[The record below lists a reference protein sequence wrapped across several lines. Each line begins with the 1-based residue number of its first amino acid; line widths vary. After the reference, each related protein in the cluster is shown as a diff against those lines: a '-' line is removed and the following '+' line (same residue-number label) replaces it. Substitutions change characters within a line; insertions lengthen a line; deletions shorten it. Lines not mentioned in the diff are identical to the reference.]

1 MPGVVAV
8 LGKGG
13 GGKTTTAATL
23 GAVAAA
29 AGERVVLVDLDS
41 TPTLTAW
48 LAPDLDSDAVSAAD
62 VLGGQAA
69 VEDALLTVRDRLDL
83 LPGAVDV
90 AAIESTVKAA
100 AVRGLVLVDAVRR
113 RADVVLLDLRGGV
126 ASQLS
131 AAAAAA
137 ADVLLVPIEAA
148 PAGVRSLKLS
158 RRLADELGCAI
169 TGVLPTRY
177 NSRALVARQLIAALD
192 AAGFPVW
199 PPIRRDVAAEE
210 APGSGELLDAYA
222 PRSRA
227 LADYR
232 VAADRMLRA
241 LKESER

>member
-23 GAVAAA
+23 GAVVAAAA

-48 LAPDLDSDAVSAAD
+48 LAPDLSEEAASAAD

-69 VEDALLTVRDRLDL
+69 VEDALVRVRERLDL

-90 AAIESTVKAA
+90 AACEATVKASS
-100 AVRGLVLVDAVRR
+100 VRGLVEAVRA

-126 ASQLS
+126 PSPLS

-137 ADVLLVPIEAA
+137 ADLLLVPVKAA

-158 RRLADELGCAI
+158 RRLAEELDRTIG
-169 TGVLPTRY
+169 GVLPTRY
-177 NSRALVARQLIAALD
+177 NARALVARQLIAALD

-199 PPIRRDVAAEE
+199 APIRRDVAAEE
-210 APGSGELLDAYA
+210 APGSGELLDTYA

-232 VAADRMLRA
+232 AAAERLLQA
-241 LKESER
+241 LKET

>member
-23 GAVAAA
+23 GAVVAA

-48 LAPDLDSDAVSAAD
+48 LAPDLSEEAASAAD

-69 VEDALLTVRDRLDL
+69 VEDALVRVRERLDL

-90 AAIESTVKAA
+90 AACEATVKASS
-100 AVRGLVLVDAVRR
+100 VRGLVEAVRA

-137 ADVLLVPIEAA
+137 ADLLLVPVEAA

-158 RRLADELGCAI
+158 RQLA
-169 TGVLPTRY
+169 
-177 NSRALVARQLIAALD
+177 
-192 AAGFPVW
+192 
-199 PPIRRDVAAEE
+199 
-210 APGSGELLDAYA
+210 
-222 PRSRA
+222 
-227 LADYR
+227 
-232 VAADRMLRA
+232 
-241 LKESER
+241 

>member
-90 AAIESTVKAA
+90 AAIESTVKAS
-100 AVRGLVLVDAVRR
+100 AVRGLVDAVRR

>member
-13 GGKTTTAATL
+13 GGKTTTTATL
-23 GAVAAA
+23 GAVVAA

-48 LAPDLDSDAVSAAD
+48 LAPDLSEEAASAAD

-69 VEDALLTVRDRLDL
+69 VEDALVRVRERLDL

-90 AAIESTVKAA
+90 AACEATVKASS
-100 AVRGLVLVDAVRR
+100 VRGLVEAVRA

-137 ADVLLVPIEAA
+137 ADLLLVPVEAA

-158 RRLADELGCAI
+158 RRLAEELDRTIG
-169 TGVLPTRY
+169 GVLPTRY
-177 NSRALVARQLIAALD
+177 NARALVARQLIAALD

-199 PPIRRDVAAEE
+199 APIRRDVAAEE
-210 APGSGELLDAYA
+210 APGSGELLDTYA

-232 VAADRMLRA
+232 AAAERLLQA
-241 LKESER
+241 LKET

>member
-23 GAVAAA
+23 GAVAAST
-29 AGERVVLVDLDS
+29 GERVVLVDLDS

-48 LAPDLDSDAVSAAD
+48 LAPDLDEDAASAAD
-62 VLGGQAA
+62 VLAGQAEVA
-69 VEDALLTVRDRLDL
+69 DALLRVRERLDL

-90 AAIESTVKAA
+90 AAIESTVKAS
-100 AVRGLVLVDAVRR
+100 AVRGLVEALRA
-113 RADVVLLDLRGGV
+113 RADVALLDLRGGV

-137 ADVLLVPIEAA
+137 ADLLLVPVEAA

-158 RRLADELGCAI
+158 RRLADELDRTI
-169 TGVLPTRY
+169 SGVLPTRY
-177 NSRALVARQLIAALD
+177 NARALVARQLIAALD

-210 APGSGELLDAYA
+210 APGSGELLDTYA

-232 VAADRMLRA
+232 VAAERMLQA
-241 LKESER
+241 LKER